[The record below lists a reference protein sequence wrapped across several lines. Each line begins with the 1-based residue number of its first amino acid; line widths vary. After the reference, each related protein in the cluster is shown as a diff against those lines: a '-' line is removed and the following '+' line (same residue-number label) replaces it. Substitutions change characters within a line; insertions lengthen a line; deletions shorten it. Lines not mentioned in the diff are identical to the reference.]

1 VKGFIGGSDPPV
13 RTFTAVAVHTNQG
26 RHMVSSNMTNNSN
39 VVSVSEYT
47 SALRRY
53 LPVIL
58 AATIIGATLGALLT
72 QLRSGTY
79 DAEARVEV
87 RPLLAAGDDPNLD
100 ISRQVNTTN
109 ERIIASS
116 QRVTERGIAL
126 LLAAE
131 ELSTTDLDDAEVE
144 AAAASQEVDQDEVI
158 RTASMIDVS
167 VPSDSQIL
175 VFTVSAE
182 NAERARD
189 LANASAHAY
198 LDFREESGLASTEQ
212 SRIQLLERE
221 SELITELDALSNEVA
236 DAGEDAALLRSLS
249 YREVSKTQELQG
261 IGAKLANLNGISIDP
276 GVILDNADTPDALT
290 GLPLP
295 LGLVGGGLVGLLGG
309 VAVAYSLDRRDDRFR
324 DTTGE
329 LASMGVG
336 VLGEVPVGS
345 GLFRRGA
352 EVAIAEVN
360 SGRGEAYRR
369 VQGSLLFQLDQSDKS
384 VVLVAGINNP
394 QSATTVAANM
404 AVAAARS
411 GRRTLLIG
419 ADMRSPSLHDRFGAA
434 NQDGLSDVLSRRSS
448 LDRSVVVSKDLPG
461 LALLFAGSKV
471 DQPSQLLQG
480 QALGELIDQARD
492 QYDLVVVE
500 APPVLQ
506 VADASDL
513 ARICEGA
520 VVVIEPSRATRRNA
534 AEAIE
539 QLRRVGADVVGTVVA
554 NSDASS

>member
-1 VKGFIGGSDPPV
+1 
-13 RTFTAVAVHTNQG
+13 
-26 RHMVSSNMTNNSN
+26 MTSTSLANNSN

-58 AATIIGATLGALLT
+58 AATLVGAVLGAMLT
-72 QLRSGTY
+72 QIQSGTY

-100 ISRQVNTTN
+100 INRQVNTTN
-109 ERIIASS
+109 ERLIASS
-116 QRVTERGIAL
+116 QRVTERGLAL
-126 LLAAE
+126 LEAAD
-131 ELSTTDLDDAEVE
+131 ELDIGDLDDPDVE
-144 AAAASQEVDQDEVI
+144 AAAIETEIDQEVVLD
-158 RTASMIDVS
+158 TAALIDVT

-175 VFTVSAE
+175 VFSVSSDD
-182 NAERARD
+182 AERSRD

-198 LDFREESGLASTEQ
+198 LDFREESGLISTEQ

-221 SELITELDALSNEVA
+221 AELITELDALSVEVA
-236 DAGEDAALLRSLS
+236 QAGEDAALLRSLG

-261 IGAKLANLNGISIDP
+261 IGAKLANLNAISIDP
-276 GVILDNADTPDALT
+276 GVILDTAD
-290 GLPLP
+290 LPESLSGVP
-295 LGLVGGGLVGLLGG
+295 MPVGVVGGALIGLLGG
-309 VAVAYSLDRRDDRFR
+309 ISAAYMLDRRDDRFR
-324 DTTGE
+324 DPSRE

-336 VLGEVPVGS
+336 VLGEVPVGR
-345 GLFRRGA
+345 GLFRRGN
-352 EVAIAEVN
+352 EVGIAEVN
-360 SGRGEAYRR
+360 SPRGEAYRR

-384 VVLVAGINNP
+384 VVLVAGTNNP
-394 QSATTVAANM
+394 QSATTVAANL

-419 ADMRSPSLHDRFGAA
+419 ADMRRPSLHDRFGAP
-434 NQDGLSDVLSRRSS
+434 NDVGLSDVLTGRADADGSI
-448 LDRSVVVSKDLPG
+448 VVSPDLPD
-461 LALLFAGSKV
+461 LFLLFAGSRV

-480 QALGELIDQARD
+480 QALGGLIDGLRG
-492 QYDLVVVE
+492 QYDLIVVE

-513 ARICEGA
+513 ARMCEGA

-534 AEAIE
+534 ADAIE
-539 QLRRVGADVVGTVVA
+539 QLRRVGAVVVGTVIA
-554 NSDASS
+554 ESDAP

>member
-1 VKGFIGGSDPPV
+1 MTS
-13 RTFTAVAVHTNQG
+13 TNLA
-26 RHMVSSNMTNNSN
+26 NNSN

-58 AATIIGATLGALLT
+58 IGTVVGAILGVLLT
-72 QLRSGTY
+72 QLQAGTY

-100 ISRQVNTTN
+100 ITRQVNTTN

-116 QRVTERGIAL
+116 QRVTERGLA
-126 LLAAE
+126 LLAAAD
-131 ELSTTDLDDAEVE
+131 ELGTTDLDDPDVQ
-144 AAAASQEVDQDEVI
+144 AAAAEDEVDQDAVLD
-158 RTASMIDVS
+158 AAALIDVS
-167 VPSDSQIL
+167 VPSESQIL
-175 VFTVSAE
+175 VFSVSAG

-198 LDFREESGLASTEQ
+198 LDFREESGLASTEE
-212 SRIQLLERE
+212 SRIQLLARE
-221 SELITELDALSNEVA
+221 AELIAELDALSAEVA
-236 DAGEDAALLRSLS
+236 AADEDPALLRSLS

-276 GVILDNADTPDALT
+276 GVILDTADTPDSLS

-295 LGLVGGGLVGLLGG
+295 LGLIGGGLLGLLGG
-309 VAVAYSLDRRDDRFR
+309 VAFAYTLDRRDDRFR
-324 DTTGE
+324 DTGRE

-336 VLGEVPVGS
+336 VLGEVPVGR

-352 EVAIAEVN
+352 EVGVAEVN
-360 SGRGEAYRR
+360 SARGEAYRR
-369 VQGSLLFQLDQSDKS
+369 VQGSLSFQLDQGDKS
-384 VVLVAGINNP
+384 VVLVTGTNNP
-394 QSATTVAANM
+394 QSATTVAANL

-419 ADMRSPSLHDRFGAA
+419 ADMRRPSLHDRFGAA
-434 NQDGLSDVLSRRSS
+434 NEVGLSDVLSRRAT
-448 LDRSVVVSKDLPG
+448 LERSIVVNREMPDLF
-461 LALLFAGSKV
+461 LLFAGSKV

-480 QALGELIDQARD
+480 QALGELIDSVRD

-506 VADASDL
+506 VADATDL
-513 ARICEGA
+513 ARMCEA
-520 VVVIEPSRATRRNA
+520 SVVVIEPSRATRRNA
-534 AEAIE
+534 ADAIE
-539 QLRRVGADVVGTVVA
+539 QLRRVGADVIGTVVA
-554 NSDASS
+554 ESDSA

>member
-1 VKGFIGGSDPPV
+1 M
-13 RTFTAVAVHTNQG
+13 A
-26 RHMVSSNMTNNSN
+26 SSNPVGNTN

-47 SALRRY
+47 TALRRH

-58 AATIIGATLGALLT
+58 AATIAGCLVGLLLT
-72 QLRSGTY
+72 QLRTGTY

-109 ERIIASS
+109 ERLIASS
-116 QRVTERGIAL
+116 QRVTARGLAL
-126 LLAAE
+126 LQAADA
-131 ELSTTDLDDAEVE
+131 LGTDDLDDPEVE
-144 AAAASQEVDQDEVI
+144 AAASAADVDQDDVLA
-158 RTASMIDVS
+158 ASELIDVT

-175 VFTVSAE
+175 VFSVSAGD
-182 NAERARD
+182 AERARD
-189 LANASAHAY
+189 LADASAHAY
-198 LDFREESGLASTEQ
+198 LDFREESGLLSTQQ

-221 SELITELDALSNEVA
+221 SELIADLDALSTEVA
-236 DAGEDAALLRSLS
+236 RAGEDPALLRSLS

-261 IGAKLANLNGISIDP
+261 IGAKLANLNAISIDP
-276 GVILDNADTPDALT
+276 GVVLDNADLPDSLS

-295 LGLVGGGLVGLLGG
+295 IGLVGGGLVGLMAGLGF
-309 VAVAYSLDRRDDRFR
+309 AYLLDRRDDRFR
-324 DTTGE
+324 DTGRE

-345 GLFRRGA
+345 GLFRRGG
-352 EVAIAEVN
+352 EGGIAEVN
-360 SGRGEAYRR
+360 SPRGEAYRR

-384 VVLVAGINNP
+384 VVLVAGTNNP

-419 ADMRSPSLHDRFGAA
+419 ADMRHPSLHDRFGLA
-434 NQDGLSDVLSRRSS
+434 NEKGLSDVLLHQAEIRESI
-448 LDRSVVVSKDLPG
+448 VVSEANPG
-461 LALLFAGSKV
+461 LEMLFAGSKV
-471 DQPSQLLQG
+471 DQPSELLQG
-480 QALGELIDQARD
+480 QALGELIDRARD
-492 QYDLVVVE
+492 HYDLVVVE

-534 AEAIE
+534 ADAIE
-539 QLRRVGADVVGTVVA
+539 QLRRVGAVVVGTVVA
-554 NSDASS
+554 EADPD